1 MERNATMRELFKA
14 SKIMCI
20 VDIPAQI
27 HFFAHLTV
35 ANLISAESMVSL
47 LQSFTAVLDEFG
59 VSLSRA
65 KRAALCAGEGLII
78 VCLSNSTHYRQLLTP
93 AIGRSYTKSS
103 FTCWC
108 WRNHQRDP
116 GLCWYDDSNK
126 MVGFTNHQNF
136 KQYNSSRKHRW
147 GESFS

>member
-1 MERNATMRELFKA
+1 
-14 SKIMCI
+14 MCI
-20 VDIPAQI
+20 VDTPAQI

-78 VCLSNSTHYRQLLTP
+78 VCPSISTHYPQLLTP

-103 FTCWC
+103 FS
-108 WRNHQRDP
+108 
-116 GLCWYDDSNK
+116 Y
-126 MVGFTNHQNF
+126 
-136 KQYNSSRKHRW
+136 
-147 GESFS
+147 

>member
-1 MERNATMRELFKA
+1 MRELYRV
-14 SKIMCI
+14 SNLMCI
-20 VDIPAQI
+20 VDIPVQI

-78 VCLSNSTHYRQLLTP
+78 VCPPNSNHYPQLLTP
-93 AIGRSYTKSS
+93 AIGRSYTKS
-103 FTCWC
+103 
-108 WRNHQRDP
+108 P
-116 GLCWYDDSNK
+116 
-126 MVGFTNHQNF
+126 
-136 KQYNSSRKHRW
+136 
-147 GESFS
+147 FSY

>member
-1 MERNATMRELFKA
+1 MEGNATMCELYRA
-14 SKIMCI
+14 SKLMCI
-20 VDIPAQI
+20 VEIPTQI

-78 VCLSNSTHYRQLLTP
+78 VCPSSSTHYPQLLTSV
-93 AIGRSYTKSS
+93 IGRSYTK
-103 FTCWC
+103 
-108 WRNHQRDP
+108 N
-116 GLCWYDDSNK
+116 
-126 MVGFTNHQNF
+126 
-136 KQYNSSRKHRW
+136 
-147 GESFS
+147 SFSY